1 MVLPSDLVPACERFR
16 ALYHHRQDPLSAA
29 GIVQADCWGIELRY
43 QDGSSH
49 VLYDGHE
56 SERSGL
62 AFREWA
68 RKHPHELLAMADEI
82 HIHMFGTNCWKLMID
97 TKRGVVEFFMP
108 KDEKEQQV
116 FIGRAE

>member
-16 ALYHHRQDPLSAA
+16 ALYRHRDDPLTAA
-29 GIVQADCWGIELRY
+29 AIVQADCWGIELRY

-49 VLYDGHE
+49 VLYDAHE
-56 SERSGL
+56 GAGF

-68 RKHPHELLAMADEI
+68 SHHPHELLAMADEI

-97 TKRGVVEFFMP
+97 TKRRAVEFFMP
-108 KDEKEQQV
+108 KDEEEQQG
-116 FIGRAE
+116 FFKPELEL